1 LHRAT
6 LFPTRLAR
14 KSRRYRVDEEHE
26 PSQAFRSRRVALAL
40 GAAACDRPS
49 RRRKRRTT
57 GADEIARLAFVNTH
71 TGESL
76 DVVYREGPRYLADA
90 LAEIDRVLRDHRSG
104 DVHEIDRALLDQ
116 LVQLRARLD
125 VGKRPFHVISGYRS
139 PRTNAM
145 LASRS
150 SGVASKSLHLQ
161 GRAIDIRMP
170 SVDLAVVHRAAL
182 SMQAGGVGYYARS
195 DFVHLDTGRVRR
207 W

>member
-1 LHRAT
+1 MSNSQ
-6 LFPTRLAR
+6 TRRQFVRGGLALA
-14 KSRRYRVDEEHE
+14 
-26 PSQAFRSRRVALAL
+26 QGGLALAQGGLALAL
-40 GAAACDRPS
+40 GVGVSRPARASMQVPADR
-49 RRRKRRTT
+49 
-57 GADEIARLAFVNTH
+57 ADGIARLAFLNTH

-76 DVVYREGPRYLADA
+76 DVVYREGPRYLTDA
-90 LAEIDRVLRDHRSG
+90 LGEIDRVLRDHRSG

-116 LVQLRARLD
+116 LARLHALLD
-125 VGKRPFHVISGYRS
+125 AGQRPFHVISGYRS

-145 LASRS
+145 LSARS
-150 SGVASKSLHLQ
+150 SGVATRSLHLQ

-170 SVDLAVVHRAAL
+170 GVELGTLHRASL

>member
-1 LHRAT
+1 MTKRH
-6 LFPTRLAR
+6 P
-14 KSRRYRVDEEHE
+14 RRHFV
-26 PSQAFRSRRVALAL
+26 RSGFALAL
-40 GAAACDRPS
+40 VAASSQPAWSALVPRDR
-49 RRRKRRTT
+49 
-57 GADEIARLAFVNTH
+57 ADEIARLAFVNTH

-76 DVVYREGPRYLADA
+76 DVVYREGPHYLGDA

-104 DVHEIDRALLDQ
+104 DIHEIDRTLLDQ

-145 LASRS
+145 LAARS

-161 GRAIDIRMP
+161 GRAIDIRVP
-170 SVDLAVVHRAAL
+170 GVDLAAVHRAAL

>member
-1 LHRAT
+1 MKNT
-6 LFPTRLAR
+6 NP
-14 KSRRYRVDEEHE
+14 RRHFVRGGL
-26 PSQAFRSRRVALAL
+26 ALAL
-40 GAAACDRPS
+40 GAAAWRPAKSSTQTSNDR
-49 RRRKRRTT
+49 
-57 GADEIARLAFVNTH
+57 ADEIARLAFVNTH

>member
-1 LHRAT
+1 MTTRHPRRQFVRAG
-6 LFPTRLAR
+6 
-14 KSRRYRVDEEHE
+14 
-26 PSQAFRSRRVALAL
+26 VALAL
-40 GAAACDRPS
+40 GAAALRPAWSSMRLPPDR
-49 RRRKRRTT
+49 
-57 GADEIARLAFVNTH
+57 ADGIARLAFVNTH

-76 DVVYREGPRYLADA
+76 DVVYREGPHYLGDA

-116 LVQLRARLD
+116 LVQLRALLG
-125 VGKRPFHVISGYRS
+125 VGGRPFHVISGYRS

-145 LASRS
+145 LAARS
-150 SGVASKSLHLQ
+150 NGVATKSLHLQ

-170 SVDLAVVHRAAL
+170 GVELGALRRAAL
-182 SMQAGGVGYYARS
+182 SLQAGGVGYYARS

>member
-1 LHRAT
+1 MTDTH
-6 LFPTRLAR
+6 
-14 KSRRYRVDEEHE
+14 SRRRFV
-26 PSQAFRSRRVALAL
+26 RGGLALVL
-40 GAAACDRPS
+40 GAAASRPAWSSMRPPTDRS
-49 RRRKRRTT
+49 
-57 GADEIARLAFVNTH
+57 DEIARLAFVNTH

-76 DVVYREGPRYLADA
+76 DVVYREGPRYLGDA

-150 SGVASKSLHLQ
+150 SGVASRSLHLQ

-170 SVDLAVVHRAAL
+170 GVDLADVHRAAL

>member
-1 LHRAT
+1 MT
-6 LFPTRLAR
+6 STD
-14 KSRRYRVDEEHE
+14 SRR
-26 PSQAFRSRRVALAL
+26 AFVRGGVALAL
-40 GAAACDRPS
+40 GAVSRTAWSSTKSPIDR
-49 RRRKRRTT
+49 
-57 GADEIARLAFVNTH
+57 ADDIARLAFVNTH

-76 DVVYREGPRYLADA
+76 DVVYREGPRYLGDA

-116 LVQLRARLD
+116 LVQLRARLGI
-125 VGKRPFHVISGYRS
+125 GKRPFHVISGYRS

-145 LASRS
+145 LAARS

-161 GRAIDIRMP
+161 GRAIDLRMP
-170 SVDLAVVHRAAL
+170 GVDLAAVHSAAL

-195 DFVHLDTGRVRR
+195 DFVHLDTGRVRH